1 MPSNDVCQERIGF
14 IGLGVM
20 GEPMSLNLVRA
31 GIALIVWNRSPAK
44 SQILADAG
52 AHAAATVDEVFEDAS
67 AVFLMLFDRPAID
80 AVLGRGTPRFA
91 TLVAGRTLVNLS
103 SIAPEDSRAL
113 ERDVLAVGGRFL
125 EAPVSGSRIPAERGQ
140 LVAMLAGDHAVAD
153 AVRPLL
159 TPMCREAV
167 YCGPAGN
174 ALLMKL
180 AVNLFLLV
188 MVTGL
193 TEAVHFADRYG
204 LERERLQAVLDA
216 SPMASTVSRLKL
228 ASLIASDFTPHAA
241 IAGALNSTQ
250 LITAAAAQ
258 ARTACPLI
266 EACRELYGETAASG
280 LAAQDMMAVIKT
292 MEARS
297 ARLQTVPPN
306 ETLHTG

>member
-1 MPSNDVCQERIGF
+1 MPSDDVRQERIGF

-20 GEPMSLNLVRA
+20 GEPMSLNLVKA
-31 GIALIVWNRSPAK
+31 GIELIVWNRSPAK
-44 SQILADAG
+44 SRILGDAG
-52 AHAAATVDEVFEDAS
+52 AHAAASVDEVFENAS
-67 AVFLMLFDRPAID
+67 TVFMMLFDRPAID

-113 ERDVLAVGGRFL
+113 EREVLAVGGRFL

-140 LVAMLAGDHAVAD
+140 LVAMLAGDPAVAD

-180 AVNLFLLV
+180 AVNLFLVV
-188 MVTGL
+188 MVNGL
-193 TEAVHFADRYG
+193 TEAVHFADRHG

-216 SPMASTVSRLKL
+216 GPMASTVSRLKL
-228 ASLIASDFTPHAA
+228 ASLIANDFTPQAT

-258 ARTACPLI
+258 ARTACLLV
-266 EACRELYGETAASG
+266 EECRELYAEAAASG
-280 LAAQDMMAVIKT
+280 LAAQDMTAVIKT

-297 ARLQTVPPN
+297 ARQ
-306 ETLHTG
+306 

>member
-67 AVFLMLFDRPAID
+67 TVFLMLFDRPAID

-153 AVRPLL
+153 AIRPLL
-159 TPMCREAV
+159 TPMCGEAV

-258 ARTACPLI
+258 ARIACPLI

-306 ETLHTG
+306 ETLDTG

>member
-1 MPSNDVCQERIGF
+1 MPSNDICQERIGF

-31 GIALIVWNRSPAK
+31 GVALIVWNRSPTK

-52 AHAAATVDEVFEDAS
+52 AYAVATVDEVFEDAS
-67 AVFLMLFDRPAID
+67 TVFMMLFDRPAID

-113 ERDVLAVGGRFL
+113 EREVLAAGGRFL

-140 LVAMLAGDHAVAD
+140 LVAMLAGDKAVAD

-159 TPMCREAV
+159 TSMCCEAV

-180 AVNLFLLV
+180 AANLFLLV

-193 TEAVHFADRYG
+193 TEAVHFVDRSG
-204 LERERLQAVLDA
+204 LARERLQEVLDA
-216 SPMASTVSRLKL
+216 GPMASTVSRLKL

-241 IAGALNSTQ
+241 IADVLNSAQ
-250 LITAAAAQ
+250 LITAAASQ

-280 LAAQDMMAVIKT
+280 LAAQDMTAVIKT
-292 MEARS
+292 MEAKS

-306 ETLHTG
+306 ATLHT

>member
-1 MPSNDVCQERIGF
+1 MPAEDVARERIGF

-31 GIALIVWNRSPAK
+31 GIVLTVWNRSPAK
-44 SQILADAG
+44 VHILADAG
-52 AHAAATVDEVFEDAS
+52 AHAAATVDDVFADAS
-67 AVFLMLFDRPAID
+67 TVFMMLFDRPAID

-113 ERDVLAVGGRFL
+113 EREVVAAGGRFL

-140 LVAMLAGDHAVAD
+140 LVAMLAGDQAVAD

-159 TPMCREAV
+159 SPMCRDAV
-167 YCGPAGN
+167 YCGPAGH
-174 ALLMKL
+174 ALLLKL

-193 TEAVHFADRYG
+193 AEAVHFADRHG

-216 SPMASTVSRLKL
+216 GPMASTVSRLKL
-228 ASLIASDFTPHAA
+228 ASLIAGDFTPHTAVA
-241 IAGALNSTQ
+241 DALNSTR
-250 LITAAAAQ
+250 LITAAAAE
-258 ARTACPLI
+258 AVTACPLI
-266 EACRELYGETAASG
+266 ETCRELYRDAAASG
-280 LAAQDMMAVIKT
+280 LAARDMMAVIKT

-297 ARLQTVPPN
+297 ARRIRGTR
-306 ETLHTG
+306 